1 MLIKGLRFGMLLQF
15 AIGPMC
21 LFVFNSS
28 VNYGFFT
35 GIAVVLAIALVDAIY
50 ITLAG
55 FGLATVI
62 NKKGRKKLLKY
73 LGAAVLLLFGV
84 NTIVSTLGYSIIP
97 SISIKTSSSNLFLQA
112 FLMTA
117 SNPLTII
124 FWSGVFSSQVIE
136 NNMSKANMLP
146 FGAGCVLSTLLFL
159 TAIAILGSTVGIF
172 LTSAVMFWLNIV
184 IGCFLIFFGLR
195 LLIKK

>member
-1 MLIKGLRFGMLLQF
+1 MLIKGLKFGMLLQF

-28 VNYGFFT
+28 VNYGFLT
-35 GIAVVLAIALVDAIY
+35 GTAVVLAIAMVDAIY

-84 NTIVSTLGYSIIP
+84 NTIVSTLGYSILP

-136 NNMSKANMLP
+136 NNMSKSNMLP

-172 LTSAVMFWLNIV
+172 LTSVVMFWLNIV
-184 IGCFLIFFGLR
+184 IGCLLIFFGLR